1 MATVYLGLGT
11 NLGDKE
17 ANLNDAVSEMEEL
30 IGEVTAVSSFY
41 ESEPWG
47 FISSNTFLNAAV
59 EVDTDLSPVDLLSA
73 IQDIERDLG
82 RESKTEDGVYTDRI
96 IDIDILLYDDLVM
109 NTHRLVIPHPLI
121 TEREFVL
128 TPLKEI
134 AYDFVHPVLGKKIG
148 DL

>member
-17 ANLNDAVSEMEEL
+17 ANLNDAVSEIEDM
-30 IGEVTAVSSFY
+30 IGEVVSMSSFY

-59 EVDTDLSPVDLLSA
+59 EVETDFSPMDLLSA
-73 IQDIERDLG
+73 IQDIERYLG
-82 RESKTEDGVYTDRI
+82 REHKSENGVYEDRI
-96 IDIDILLYDDLVM
+96 IDIDILLYDDVIM

-121 TEREFVL
+121 SEREFVL

-134 AYDFVHPVLGKKIG
+134 ACDVVHPVLGKTIG
-148 DL
+148 GL